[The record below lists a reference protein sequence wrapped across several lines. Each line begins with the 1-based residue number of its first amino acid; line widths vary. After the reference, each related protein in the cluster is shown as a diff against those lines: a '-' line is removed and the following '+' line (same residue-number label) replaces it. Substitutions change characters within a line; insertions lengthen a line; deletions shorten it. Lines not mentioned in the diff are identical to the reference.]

1 MQDDKMARLLNT
13 ATVVINIGL
22 ESFADDLQ
30 AQDVVSIS
38 VDWAPPAGGDPVLAG
53 LLSKLGS

>member
-1 MQDDKMARLLNT
+1 MQDDKIDKLLNT
-13 ATVVINIGL
+13 APVVINIGL

-30 AQDVVSIS
+30 AQEVESIS